1 MIEYVRE
8 RHGQRLVSPSSPLC
22 TQLQYQNTMSWNVQ
36 LQEWPYH
43 VGWEGEAL
51 EREEQ
56 SQLTSIPE
64 EEAGSSTEQ
73 GDAAACLLFLL
84 GLEITDSAFLA
95 SLPIGATW
103 HHVRQLGHSHLD
115 VQC

>member
-1 MIEYVRE
+1 
-8 RHGQRLVSPSSPLC
+8 
-22 TQLQYQNTMSWNVQ
+22 MSWNVQ